1 MVAKK
6 WSPSIVVIMS
16 PLHGEGRM
24 FDPCGDQL
32 LFLLPFVKNFLLNG
46 RPKCLTIIRMIESI
60 EFVHEIMDD

>member
-1 MVAKK
+1 MRHLKLVAKK

-32 LFLLPFVKNFLLNG
+32 QFVFLIFFVEIVFGWWFKMSAV
-46 RPKCLTIIRMIESI
+46 MIFWRI
-60 EFVHEIMDD
+60 A